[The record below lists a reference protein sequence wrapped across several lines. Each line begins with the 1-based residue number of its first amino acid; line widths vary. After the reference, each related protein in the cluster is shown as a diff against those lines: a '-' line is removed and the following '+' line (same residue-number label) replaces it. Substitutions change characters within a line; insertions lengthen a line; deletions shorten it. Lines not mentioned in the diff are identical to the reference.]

1 MVKESFVEKKICD
14 YAKSKD
20 WLALKFTSPGTKGV
34 PDRVFLK
41 SSKIFFIEFKAL
53 GKKPTK
59 LQAHCHRLL
68 RREGFNVY
76 VVDNVEYGKEVIDN
90 ES

>member
-1 MVKESFVEKKICD
+1 MIKESTIETKTCD
-14 YAKSKD
+14 YAKSLD
-20 WLALKFTSPGTKGV
+20 WVPFKFTSPGNKAV
-34 PDRVFLK
+34 PDRLFLRA
-41 SSKIFFIEFKAL
+41 SKIFFIEFKAL

-59 LQAHCHRLL
+59 LQAHCHRML
-68 RREGFNVY
+68 RGEGFNVY